1 MKIKFSGLGFKIF
14 KMISI
19 VSFITIVLFLGNVI
33 FTFNSLM
40 NMKKAEA
47 LEVVVQ
53 AAAFIDGDK
62 HVKAV
67 ASGSMSS
74 PEYSELKQQMVNF
87 MTDKGVVY
95 FYTVYMKDNKS
106 YYGVDAAFTNT
117 SELNSEAF
125 MDEYLPVAFKGKAIT
140 ISELDEENLLSAYAP
155 IKDSKGNIV
164 GVAGVDIDFSSLVE
178 ANNRIL
184 KDSAVLAVVIMILSM
199 IASLLFSRSIT
210 MKVDKIRNTLS
221 KMSEGDMTE
230 NVVIKGKDEFK
241 QIADDLNKLILKTA
255 AMLKDVKHTS
265 NNVSDHTQTLSAVS
279 QQIAASSEG
288 VTQTVN
294 NMTDGINSQS
304 EEIIVVRDIFKEFGD
319 SIYNAQQSIQ
329 NINGEVD
336 NVNLRA
342 EQSSEQLQQLESSIK
357 DVNISFVQVR
367 NNIGSLEVNISRI
380 SEITNLINTI
390 ADQTNLLALNA
401 AIEAARAGEAGRGFS
416 VVAEEIRKLAEQS
429 KNSSLSINEI
439 LNNITIDSRQVI
451 ETSDNMDGKLSD
463 QIEIVKGSIEA
474 FKSIINSIEAML
486 PKVHAVNSD
495 MNSVDKQKD
504 KIIQKIDTVAT
515 VAEELSSSAIEI
527 SASVEEMS
535 SSSQNVAET
544 AQNLNDMTEILVKAV
559 EQFQTK

>member
-1 MKIKFSGLGFKIF
+1 
-14 KMISI
+14 
-19 VSFITIVLFLGNVI
+19 
-33 FTFNSLM
+33 M
-40 NMKKAEA
+40 NMKRAEA
-47 LEVVVQ
+47 LEVVIQ

-62 HVKAV
+62 HAEVV
-67 ASGSMSS
+67 ASGSMSN
-74 PEYSELKQQMVNF
+74 PEYTDLKQQMVNF
-87 MTDKGVVY
+87 KTDKNVLY
-95 FYTVYMKDNKS
+95 FYTVYMKGDKS
-106 YYGVDAAFTNT
+106 YYGIDAAFTDA

-125 MDEYLPVAFKGKAIT
+125 MDEYLPLAFKGEAVT

-164 GVAGVDIDFSSLVE
+164 GVVGVDIDFSILVE
-178 ANNRIL
+178 ANNRIF
-184 KDSAVLAVVIMILSM
+184 KDSVVLAVVIMILSM

-210 MKVDKIRNTLS
+210 KKVDKIRNTLS
-221 KMSEGDMTE
+221 NMSEGDMTGKVE
-230 NVVIKGKDEFK
+230 IKGKDEFK
-241 QIADDLNKLILKTA
+241 QIADDLNKLTLKTTV
-255 AMLKDVKHTS
+255 MLKDVKSTS
-265 NNVSDHTQTLSAVS
+265 NNVNDHTQTLSAVS

-294 NMTDGINSQS
+294 NMADGINSQS

-329 NINGEVD
+329 KINGEVD
-336 NVNLRA
+336 NVNVRA

-367 NNIGSLEVNISRI
+367 NNIGSLEINISRI
-380 SEITNLINTI
+380 SEITNLINSI

-429 KNSSLSINEI
+429 KNSSLSINGI
-439 LNNITIDSRQVI
+439 LDNITIDSRQVI

-463 QIEIVKGSIEA
+463 QIETVKSSIES
-474 FKSIINSIEAML
+474 FRSIIDSIEAML

-504 KIIQKIDTVAT
+504 KIIKKIDTVSN

-535 SSSQNVAET
+535 AASQNVAET
-544 AQNLNDMTEILVKAV
+544 AQSLNDITMTLVKAV
-559 EQFQTK
+559 EQFHIK